1 LSYPEIRGLFDGS
14 FASRDRT
21 DGHAGSQGDSTGP
34 DSVNLQVLEPDR
46 PISLSA
52 ALQPARPRSL
62 RAVLYEALRIAVDS
76 IWTHKLRSVLTLL
89 GIIIGVASVVTVGG
103 AIEGLG
109 SYVSDRVVSTF
120 GSNTF
125 VVARFARTN
134 ISSEDFE
141 EIIKRNRNLYPEDMR
156 AVEEKCRDCEAI
168 STTLNGTADVK
179 RGDRTF
185 YDASVTGVNADLPR
199 IQELELA
206 EGRFLSNFDVTHVQH
221 NAVIGYQIR
230 EELFGSA
237 EALGKEIKVGGDP
250 YTVIG
255 VEVQNGSVMGQSLDN
270 RVYIPYTAFL
280 KKYGTRQSIRFRVK
294 APSAE
299 AMESTQDEVRQIL
312 RARHKLRPGQEDD
325 FDILASAALQE
336 AVGEITSIVATAII
350 PITLISL
357 VVGGIVVM
365 NIMLVTV
372 TERTVEIGMRKAVGA
387 RRSDILLQF
396 LIESALLASL
406 GGVLGVLLAY
416 ILSVIIRAATP
427 VPMHITVGYIL
438 MAILTSGGIGV
449 ISGIYP
455 AHKASKLSPIVALA
469 RE

>member
-1 LSYPEIRGLFDGS
+1 MPANLPVALEQTDTR
-14 FASRDRT
+14 RT
-21 DGHAGSQGDSTGP
+21 VTAMW
-34 DSVNLQVLEPDR
+34 
-46 PISLSA
+46 
-52 ALQPARPRSL
+52 
-62 RAVLYEALRIAVDS
+62 EAFCIAVDS

-125 VVARFARTN
+125 IVARFARTN
-134 ISSEDFE
+134 ISNEDFE
-141 EIIKRNRNLYPEDMR
+141 KIIKRNKDVYPADMR
-156 AVEEKCRDCEAI
+156 AVEERCVGCAAI
-168 STTLNGTADVK
+168 STTINGTDDVK
-179 RGDRTF
+179 RGSRTF
-185 YDASVTGVNADLPR
+185 YDARISGVNDDLPR
-199 IQELELA
+199 IQELDLA
-206 EGRFLSNFDVTHVQH
+206 EGRFISSLEVSHAQRS
-221 NAVIGYQIR
+221 AVIGHQIR

-237 EALGKEIKVGGDP
+237 EALGKTIKVGGEN

-255 VEVQNGSVMGQSLDN
+255 VEVRNGSVMGQSMDDK
-270 RVYIPYTAFL
+270 VYIPYTSFL
-280 KKYGTRQSIRFRVK
+280 KKYGSRQSIQFRVK
-294 APSAE
+294 SPSA
-299 AMESTQDEVRQIL
+299 AALESTQDEVRQIM
-312 RARHKLRPGQEDD
+312 RARHKLRPNQEDD
-325 FDILASAALQE
+325 FDILGSAALQE
-336 AVGEITSIVATAII
+336 AVGEITSIIATAVV

-372 TERTVEIGMRKAVGA
+372 TERTVEIGTRKAVGA
-387 RRSDILLQF
+387 KRSDILLQF
-396 LIESALLASL
+396 LVESALLASL
-406 GGVLGVLLAY
+406 GGILGVLLAY
-416 ILSVIIRAATP
+416 VLSVIIRAATP

-455 AHKASKLSPIVALA
+455 AYKASKLSPIVALT